1 MRPTDRPWT
10 VQDLDTLKR
19 EFPNRKTK
27 EVAAILGRST
37 QAVAVMAHKKGL
49 VKYRKGIVWTSRML
63 KLLADYF
70 PTMFNKPLARWIG
83 VSERTLIRKARELG
97 IDKAE
102 GFLDTR
108 RADIT
113 ELAADA
119 LRRGYRSGRIKG
131 GFQKGVH
138 SNPAGEFKHGHVES
152 PETKAKRSASL
163 RRTFAKK
170 RNQTRYY

>member
-1 MRPTDRPWT
+1 MRKTDRPWT

-19 EFPNRKTK
+19 EFPNRPTK
-27 EVAAILGRST
+27 EVAAMLGRST

-49 VKYRKGIVWTSRML
+49 AKYRKGIVWSPRML

-97 IDKAE
+97 LNKAE
-102 GFLDTR
+102 GFLETR
-108 RADIT
+108 RADIQ

-119 LRRGYRSGRIKG
+119 LRRGYRSGRIQG
-131 GFQKGVH
+131 GFPKGVH
-138 SNPAGEFKHGHVES
+138 SNPAGEFKKGHVES
-152 PETKAKRSASL
+152 AETKAKRSASL